1 MGITVR
7 EALRIGELKN
17 AKVIAGEKGLDRIVN
32 YVITMDVPDAAKW
45 IRGNELLLTAAY
57 VFMNN
62 PDMEKTF
69 VYDLVERNCSALAIK
84 PGRFID
90 KIPPQII
97 EPANEKNFP
106 IIELPV
112 YVAWHDIVNP
122 IMLEILNKE
131 AGIIKRSFEIHDELM
146 KVALQGGD
154 LAAVAGTLSYLLNC
168 NVFIEDESF
177 NLLSFSNC
185 RGACD
190 ALSLEIIKNGRI
202 PLDVIEE
209 MDKKGI
215 FKKIKTFKKPVRVN
229 LRSRDNCYTRV
240 IAPIIIKGEICGYIT
255 LIENDSRFGDFDLIA
270 AEQAATIAALEIMK
284 KQAVKQAEGK
294 VKREFFENILAGNIN
309 DASQIKSRLKYYG
322 VNFKGDIA
330 VIVIHMNY
338 ESALKAEEED
348 FKGFESVMAP
358 LSHVILRKGED
369 IIIICSFSDVRTIG
383 KYDEI
388 NILCKN
394 ISKSLGGIK
403 EIRFGI
409 SDFHD
414 DVAKISEGYIE
425 AKRSLELADMLKN
438 GTGSIVFYKDVWI
451 YDFILSC
458 KENENLKK
466 FCDRRLLKLI
476 EYDSKN
482 KEENLLNTLRVYLDC
497 TGKQNMA
504 AEKLFIHRNTLNY
517 RLNKIRGILDCD
529 LNDPS
534 TRLRLEI
541 SLKIVNLLNKRIFD
555 S

>member
-1 MGITVR
+1 
-7 EALRIGELKN
+7 
-17 AKVIAGEKGLDRIVN
+17 
-32 YVITMDVPDAAKW
+32 
-45 IRGNELLLTAAY
+45 
-57 VFMNN
+57 MNN

-90 KIPPQII
+90 RIPPQII

-190 ALSLEIIKNGRI
+190 ALSLE
-202 PLDVIEE
+202 
-209 MDKKGI
+209 GI
-215 FKKIKTFKKPVRVN
+215 FNKIKTFKKPVRVN
-229 LRSRDNCYTRV
+229 IRSRNNCYTRV
-240 IAPIIIKGEICGYIT
+240 IASIIIKGEICGYIT
-255 LIENDSRFGDFDLIA
+255 LIENDSRLGDFDLIA

-294 VKREFFENILAGNIN
+294 VKKEFFENMLAGNIK
-309 DASQIKSRLKYYG
+309 DTAQIKNRLKFYG
-322 VNFKGDIA
+322 INFKGFIA
-330 VIVIHMNY
+330 VIIIQMDY
-338 ESALKAEEED
+338 ESALKLEEED
-348 FKGFESVMAP
+348 FKSIESIIP
-358 LSHVILRKGED
+358 FDLNEHILLRKGEE
-369 IIIICSFSDVRTIG
+369 IVIICGISGRGSDERHDKVN
-383 KYDEI
+383 KF
-388 NILCKN
+388 CKTVAGHL
-394 ISKSLGGIK
+394 KGVK
-403 EIRFGI
+403 DIRFGI

-414 DVAKISEGYIE
+414 DLINISQGYKE
-425 AKRSLELADMLKN
+425 AKRSLEIMDILKIN
-438 GTGSIVFYKDVWI
+438 MCNTVFYKDVWA
-451 YDFILSC
+451 YDFILARR
-458 KENENLKK
+458 ENSNLME
-466 FCDRRLLKLI
+466 FCDKGLFKLM

-497 TGKQNMA
+497 MGKHNLT

-517 RLNKIRGILDCD
+517 RLKKIVEVIDCD

-534 TRLRLEI
+534 VRLKLEI
-541 SLKIVNLLNKRIFD
+541 GLKIVNLL
-555 S
+555 

>member
-7 EALRIGELKN
+7 EALQIGELKK

-32 YVITMDVPDAAKW
+32 YVITMDVPDAARW

-84 PGRFID
+84 LGRFID
-90 KIPPQII
+90 RIPPQII

-185 RGACD
+185 RGTCD
-190 ALSLEIIKNGRI
+190 ALSLEIINDGRV
-202 PLDVIEE
+202 PLDVVEE
-209 MDKKGI
+209 LEKKGVYSR
-215 FKKIKTFKKPVRVN
+215 IKVFKKPIRVHIK
-229 LRSRDNCYTRV
+229 SRKNCYARV

-255 LIENDSRFGDFDLIA
+255 LIENDSRLGDFDLIA

-294 VKREFFENILAGNIN
+294 AKREFLESILEGDVR
-309 DASQIKSRLKYYG
+309 DASLIKNRLKYYG
-322 VNFKGDIA
+322 VNLKGDIA
-330 VIVIHMNY
+330 VIVFHMDY
-338 ESALKAEEED
+338 ESALKSEQED
-348 FKGFESVMAP
+348 FKSIKSEIESLP
-358 LSHVILRKGED
+358 HVALRMGED
-369 IIIICSFSDVRTIG
+369 IIIVCGFSEPGTMA
-383 KYDEI
+383 KYDRI

-394 ISKSLGGIK
+394 ILNGLGCTK
-403 EIRFGI
+403 EVRVGI

-414 DVAKISEGYIE
+414 DVTGISEGYIE
-425 AKRSLELADMLKN
+425 AKKSLEMADMLKN
-438 GTGSIVFYKDVWI
+438 SIGSLVFYKDIWI
-451 YDFILSC
+451 YDLILNC
-458 KENENLKK
+458 KENESLKK
-466 FCDRRLLKLI
+466 FCDKRLFKLI

-482 KEENLLNTLRVYLDC
+482 KEEHLLKTLRVYLDYA
-497 TGKQNMA
+497 GKHNLA
-504 AEKLFIHRNTLNY
+504 AEKLYIHRNTLNY
-517 RLNKIRGILDCD
+517 RLSKIKEILDCD
-529 LNDPS
+529 LSDPA

-541 SLKIVNLLNKRIFD
+541 GLKILNLL
-555 S
+555 